1 MSTQDCIQTGDGDD
15 LGDLLERLRPKLR
28 SILFRF
34 RIPEQDAEDLI
45 QETLLSLVCREEA
58 LESPDAWMIAGL
70 RYRCLMYWRSRRRCL
85 YRTVD
90 QTLLEV
96 LAQPEPSS
104 ADRFDI
110 VHDVQKVLPQIPQ
123 RCRSVIEL
131 RYRQG
136 MRPKE
141 VAQELGYQNSSI
153 ATITKRCL
161 AALSRKLLGVGYA
174 RESQA

>member
-1 MSTQDCIQTGDGDD
+1 MSTQDCIQTGEGD
-15 LGDLLERLRPKLR
+15 LGDLLERLRPKIR

-45 QETLLSLVCREEA
+45 QETLLSLVCREEE

-70 RYRCLMYWRSRRRCL
+70 RYRCLMYWRSQRRCL
-85 YRTVD
+85 WRTVD

-96 LAQPEPSS
+96 LAAPEPPT
-104 ADRFDI
+104 ADRLDI
-110 VHDVQKVLPQIPQ
+110 AHDVRKMLPQIPQ
-123 RCRSVIEL
+123 RCRSVLEL
-131 RYRQG
+131 RYG
-136 MRPKE
+136 EGLRPKE
-141 VAQELGYQNSSI
+141 VAQELGYRDSSI

-174 RESQA
+174 KESRA